1 MREGKTMSNLKEVN
15 PDVPKPSAP
24 PPPTKPVTT
33 NSDMEIMHK
42 VCDWYADNKYLFKT
56 DEFYGINI
64 EADLFRLVKSCM
76 EIK

>member
-15 PDVPKPSAP
+15 TDVPKPSAP

-33 NSDMEIMHK
+33 NSDMEIMRK
-42 VCDWYADNKYLFKT
+42 VHEWHMEHRHLFRS
-56 DEFYGINI
+56 DIYGIDI
-64 EADLFRLVKSCM
+64 EVDLFRLVKSCM